1 MSSQVIPVNVQVP
14 GLATAPVVADFVEH
28 ALRVAYVNRRD
39 CKHLPDA
46 EWAAPGVYV
55 LLTDDGSGQV
65 YVGQAVNLRQRLQ
78 QHHAKPRL
86 DWRRAVAIKRDTS
99 HGFNSAEIGYLE
111 GRLSSEIAAIP
122 GVVVV
127 EGLKSQDNTLP
138 PHLMLSLDAL
148 LVSMLAALRLA
159 GVDTFKEADLPE
171 GSANPRRRNGPTKT
185 HTTISGTVADL
196 LAAGLLRA
204 GAELVLTQGGRTATA
219 SVSTSGE
226 VVVAGV
232 SYRSPSRAAATAL
245 GMQSSNGWTT
255 WHVGSM
261 AGPTLAQLRA
271 QLPPTQDDADDATA

>member
-1 MSSQVIPVNVQVP
+1 
-14 GLATAPVVADFVEH
+14 
-28 ALRVAYVNRRD
+28 VNRRD
-39 CKHLPDA
+39 VKQLPEA

-55 LLTDDGSGQV
+55 LLTDDGSRQV
-65 YVGQAVNLRQRLQ
+65 YVGQAVSLRQRLQ
-78 QHHAKPRL
+78 QHHAKERL
-86 DWRRAVAIKRDTS
+86 NWRHAVAIKRDTS

-122 GVVVV
+122 GVTVV

-159 GVDTFKEADLPE
+159 GVDTFKDADIPE
-171 GSANPRRRNGPTKT
+171 GTASSRRQSATIKT
-185 HTTISGTVADL
+185 HTTINGTIADL

-204 GAELVLTQGGRTATA
+204 GAELVLSQGGRTASA
-219 SVSTSGE
+219 SVATSGE

-232 SYRSPSRAAATAL
+232 AYRSPSRAAASAL

-261 AGPTLAQLRA
+261 AGPTLSQLRA
-271 QLPPTQDDADDATA
+271 QLPESEEGEADV